1 MIPLHPRT
9 NPSLSVRSWRFLRRS
24 SATRQVGPG
33 PRAAHPKTRRLLS
46 ATRHINST
54 LSKRLRKRE
63 FYTTLHCP
71 YPEKKIIILQMCF
84 FFFFSLPRCSPPA
97 IINYRRGGGHSRVK
111 HHDNV
116 FNNNILLP
124 VIPFSVL
131 NFGRRRKSRVS
142 RRNGE
147 HHNSS
152 R

>member
-9 NPSLSVRSWRFLRRS
+9 NPSLSVRSPRFLRRS

-84 FFFFSLPRCSPPA
+84 FFFSLPRCSPPA

-131 NFGRRRKSRVS
+131 HFGRRRKSRVS